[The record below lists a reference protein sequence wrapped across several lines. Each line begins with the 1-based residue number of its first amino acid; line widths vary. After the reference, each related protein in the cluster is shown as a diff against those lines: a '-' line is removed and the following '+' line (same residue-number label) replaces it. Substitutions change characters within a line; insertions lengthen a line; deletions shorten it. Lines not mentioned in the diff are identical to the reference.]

1 MVPSL
6 RTADSRR
13 ASRCA
18 SAIGS
23 GISSGVS
30 EQAKPNIMPWSP
42 APCASSDVARTRR
55 SRSSI
60 ALSTPWA
67 MSGDC
72 EPMETLTPQ
81 DAPSKPF
88 FDES

>member
-18 SAIGS
+18 SAIGN

-42 APCASSDVARTRR
+42 APCASSA
-55 SRSSI
+55 SSGL
-60 ALSTPWA
+60 AGRCSMAWSTPWA
-67 MSGDC
+67 MSGDWA
-72 EPMETLTPQ
+72 PMAMLTPQ
-81 DAPSKPF
+81 EAPSKPF
-88 FDES
+88 LDES

>member
-1 MVPSL
+1 M
-6 RTADSRR
+6 
-13 ASRCA
+13 
-18 SAIGS
+18 
-23 GISSGVS
+23 
-30 EQAKPNIMPWSP
+30 
-42 APCASSDVARTRR
+42 
-55 SRSSI
+55 

-72 EPMETLTPQ
+72 EPMAMFTPQ

>member
-1 MVPSL
+1 VPSL
-6 RTADSRR
+6 RTADNRR

-18 SAIGS
+18 SAIGN

-30 EQAKPNIMPWSP
+30 RHANPNIIPWSP
-42 APCASSDVARTRR
+42 APWASKASAPDPW
-55 SRSSI
+55 RSSS
-60 ALSTPWA
+60 ACSTPCA

-72 EPMETLTPQ
+72 VPIETETPHE
-81 DAPSKPF
+81 AASKPF

>member
-1 MVPSL
+1 MPSL
-6 RTADSRR
+6 RAADRRR

-42 APCASSDVARTRR
+42 APCESSTCSESPA
-55 SRSSI
+55 RSSR
-60 ALSTPWA
+60 ALSTPCA

-72 EPMETLTPQ
+72 EPIETLTPQ

>member
-1 MVPSL
+1 M
-6 RTADSRR
+6 
-13 ASRCA
+13 
-18 SAIGS
+18 
-23 GISSGVS
+23 
-30 EQAKPNIMPWSP
+30 
-42 APCASSDVARTRR
+42 
-55 SRSSI
+55 

-72 EPMETLTPQ
+72 EPIETLTPQ